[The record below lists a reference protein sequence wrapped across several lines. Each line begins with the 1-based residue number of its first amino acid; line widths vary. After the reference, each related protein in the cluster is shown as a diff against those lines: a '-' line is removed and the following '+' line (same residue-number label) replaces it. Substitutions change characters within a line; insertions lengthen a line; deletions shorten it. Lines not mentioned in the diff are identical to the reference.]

1 MSESYNDYLNSQNF
15 KPPQLE
21 REFSLPQKVG
31 AGAILGA
38 QESMLLTGAHAV
50 SNLYDGHKAK
60 QNGEEPITQDQLTEL
75 SPSMEY
81 REGEYMSQAIRRHEY
96 EKQRE
101 IAGVVSSQM
110 SMAGQFASGLA
121 GGMVDT
127 PFMLIPGGA
136 AMAAAKAGERAVRTG
151 TSFTKAKQL
160 VEAANK
166 TPTLRKA
173 FVGATAE
180 QAVEANIVLQAS
192 EYTGR
197 DYGATDAVFDMVF
210 GVGLTTAMNVPL
222 VAKANSIARQQGRMV
237 ADSHAM
243 ESFFTSG
250 EYTEGA
256 TLLRKY
262 SDDLD
267 LSIKADPEVEA
278 AINTPKDQRTPESE
292 ALVQDFIEKHIE
304 DIAITRVKSEVQ
316 VDPDKP
322 IAEARAEAEEE
333 INTKVG
339 LFQRLQDWYMRGGLD
354 EDGKPTPKPEPVKEL
369 SPRAVVKEFDRL
381 LKDLPP
387 VTKATGKSV
396 EGSRTESREEVSIRV
411 AQKRLAVEKAK
422 KRKDRD
428 PELIKLIED
437 RIAKDKATFVKSNT
451 PKAKAPVRK
460 SMAAQSGDTRSQM
473 RTDYK
478 VLDLLY
484 DQQIDAQNNLDS
496 SDPAALQELMDLD
509 TQIKEYEKKISDT
522 YYREYAQEIST
533 AHKIVQKVFGIK
545 AGELNLVRYDVRNKG
560 RNNLGEVV
568 VGDND
573 IGMGAMRTWAESES
587 YEMTTPAQVVFHE
600 ALHVLSHTSPS
611 TIKAIHKAIE
621 SQPKLKAK
629 LEEHIKKR
637 GYDTDDVVVELPSVL
652 MEWLTTQPE
661 FWNTLYK
668 QDRTVFDQLVDFV
681 KNLIKETQDILK
693 RKGGGSERLDWV
705 FEVNVDDLDGMTPEQ
720 LAQKMGIYFSEIK
733 KGIRAKEQPAF
744 VKPNNGTDINN
755 AANKLDKDM
764 SKANKDGAE
773 RTVQKEKVRAQKVV
787 QGSKRNPQESAKKAL
802 DAVFGPRIQ
811 ALLKGDPDPTLGSG
825 PVYLEIIKS
834 IREQVPNKAV
844 ADNLI
849 DLAIAIRDIS
859 LYQKKA
865 EELLTIGYVIDPN
878 YDLKDLVR
886 DGAFRDLDS
895 SAIAIT
901 EADLDKLVAGLEPE
915 EAARVRKESIEQLK
929 MTQEMVKA
937 FQHIQQRSATLFKE
951 LMFVR
956 HKIAKGEMTA
966 AEAKAQLK
974 ENIDVH
980 TQSLIAR
987 QITDSNAINQYDHL
1001 KGKSTKQILKYLK
1014 TVMDGR
1020 PRKGVATKD
1029 RSVEVKVL
1037 AQIQEDQGAI
1047 SKALITNGLYDLFMG
1062 VSTMSADVKMNP
1074 EAQAV
1079 YGQKLKE
1086 ASDMF
1091 WKDLMDAARNQ
1102 EIPDDWKG
1110 IKALEEVYEAFIA
1123 TNENLRNQLNELGAG
1138 IRYREGF
1145 TGLSQRWDER
1155 SILQH
1160 GEAQFRSDM
1169 NESIDWEATEAAHG
1183 GVMNVITSE
1192 DGRVTDWQ
1200 EFDREAFL
1208 TEWYKEIQSNKIEDH
1223 ASTDVVQSFG
1233 KHRAIVM
1240 KTASEIPMTQK
1251 YSGHKSLGLL
1261 YMDQI
1266 RHRSEMIA
1274 IAKKFGTRPLPNF
1287 EATATRLG
1295 LDTDASFKDITGL
1308 ESAGN
1313 TLSMKQLIATVEYLT
1328 GALDNPANKDL
1339 ARHSK
1344 NFRKVSNLAFL
1355 PMSGVSAL
1363 TDIPMIALTLQQNGV
1378 LKMDDMGKFLE
1389 AYAAAHARRFG
1400 GDEATRQVLEGMGAG
1415 VDAALNAASSRVAL
1429 ADSSDPDLLGRMNDA
1444 MFSLNYL
1451 NGITTAGQE
1460 AFMDVMTRSLA
1471 EQIQAEDIN
1480 PLTARMLEDFGFTV
1494 KDIKELVDSVVSGDD
1509 GVARVGPSTIKSP
1522 EVARKTREMLLQ
1534 LMNEAVMF
1542 PDAGT
1547 QALVRGGLQA
1557 GTVAGEIA
1565 RDVFQYS
1572 SFPLAM
1578 TRIISRKF
1586 MTNYQGTSPW
1596 TTHQT
1601 GRVQMVAFVG
1611 SMLALGYM
1619 TTIIKDLLRGREPMH
1634 LGNMS
1639 GKGWER
1645 VVAQS
1650 GVAGI
1655 LEPMLSLGSGDVRGA
1670 VAPLPST
1677 LFSAVMKETGA
1688 EKVDALRPL
1697 YGSAYPIVGPAIG
1710 KTIGWAFGES
1720 VQELQNNRAA
1730 FLETMYKDQ

>member
-1 MSESYNDYLNSQNF
+1 MSQSFNDYSNAQNF
-15 KPPQLE
+15 TPPQLE
-21 REFSLPQKVG
+21 RDFSVG
-31 AGAILGA
+31 QQITAGMTLGA
-38 QESMLLTGAHAV
+38 QESLLLTGSNAV
-50 SNLYDGHKAK
+50 SNLYEGHKAK
-60 QNGEEPITQDQLTEL
+60 QNGEEPITKDQLKEL

-81 REGEYMSQAIRRHEY
+81 KEGEYMSQAIRRHKY
-96 EKQRE
+96 QTQRDVSS
-101 IAGVVSSQM
+101 VVSSQM
-110 SMAGQFASGLA
+110 GLAGQFGSGLL
-121 GGMVDT
+121 GGLVDT

-151 TSFTKAKQL
+151 TSFRKAQKIVQ
-160 VEAANK
+160 AANNR
-166 TPTLRKA
+166 PTLRKA
-173 FVGATAE
+173 FLESSLE
-180 QAVEANIVLQAS
+180 QAIETRLVIEGS

-197 DYGATDAVFDMVF
+197 DYGDIDGIFDFAF
-210 GVGLTTAMNVPL
+210 GTGLTTGMNVPV

-262 SDDLD
+262 SEELD

-278 AINTPKDQRTPESE
+278 AFNIPKDQRTPESE
-292 ALVQDFIEKHIE
+292 ALVQDFIEQHIE
-304 DIAITRVKSEVQ
+304 DIAVTRVKSEVQ

-333 INTKVG
+333 INTKVE
-339 LFQRLQDWYMRGGLD
+339 QVRR
-354 EDGKPTPKPEPVKEL
+354 KVN
-369 SPRAVVKEFDRL
+369 
-381 LKDLPP
+381 
-387 VTKATGKSV
+387 
-396 EGSRTESREEVSIRV
+396 ES
-411 AQKRLAVEKAK
+411 K
-422 KRKDRD
+422 
-428 PELIKLIED
+428 
-437 RIAKDKATFVKSNT
+437 
-451 PKAKAPVRK
+451 
-460 SMAAQSGDTRSQM
+460 AAQSGDARSQM

-484 DQQIDAQNNLDS
+484 NEQIDAQNNLDS
-496 SDPAALQELMDLD
+496 SDPAALQNLKELDD
-509 TQIKEYEKKISDT
+509 QIKEFEKKISDT

-533 AHKIVQKVFGIK
+533 AHKLVQKVFGIK
-545 AGELNLVRYDVRNKG
+545 AGELKLIRYDVRN
-560 RNNLGEVV
+560 RAENNLGEVI

-573 IGMGAMRTWAESES
+573 IGMGALRTWAESES
-587 YEMTTPAQVVFHE
+587 YEMVTPAQVVFHE
-600 ALHVLSHTSPS
+600 ALHVLAHTSPS
-611 TIKAIHKAIE
+611 TIKALYKAID
-621 SQPKLKAK
+621 SQPRLKAK
-629 LEEHIKKR
+629 LEEHISKR
-637 GYDTDDVVVELPSVL
+637 DYDKTQVEMPSVL
-652 MEWLTTQPE
+652 MEWLATQPE

-668 QDRTVFDQLVDFV
+668 QNRTVFDQFVDFV

-693 RKGGGSERLDWV
+693 RKGAGSERMDWV
-705 FEVNVDDLDGMTPEQ
+705 FEVNPEDLDGITPDQ
-720 LAQKMGIYFSEIK
+720 LAQKMGIYFSEIQQ
-733 KGIRAKEQPAF
+733 GTRAKEQPAF

-755 AANKLDKDM
+755 AANKLDRDM
-764 SKANKDGAE
+764 SKANKDAAK
-773 RTVQKEKVRAQKVV
+773 RTVEKEKLRAKKVV
-787 QGSKRNPQESAKKAL
+787 QGSKRKPEESAKKAL
-802 DAVFGPRIQ
+802 DAIFGPRMQ
-811 ALLKGDPDPTLGSG
+811 ALLNSDPDPKLGLG
-825 PVYLEIIKS
+825 PVYLDIIKT
-834 IREQVPNKAV
+834 IREQVPNKVV

-849 DLAIAIRDIS
+849 DLAIAIREINS
-859 LYQKKA
+859 YKKKA
-865 EELLTIGYVIDPN
+865 LDVLSDAHVINPD
-878 YDLKDLVR
+878 YDLKKLVR
-886 DGAFRDLDS
+886 DKTFKNLDDS
-895 SAIAIT
+895 TVKISKAEMDT
-901 EADLDKLVAGLEPE
+901 LLAGLDPK
-915 EAARVRKESIEQLK
+915 EAARVRKETLANIKEVQNKL
-929 MTQEMVKA
+929 QE
-937 FQHIQQRSATLFKE
+937 FQETQQRSSTLFKE

-956 HKIAKGEMTA
+956 HKVAKGEMTA

-974 ENIDVH
+974 QNIETH
-980 TQSLIAR
+980 TQSSIAR
-987 QITDSNAINQYDHL
+987 QITDSNAITQYDHL
-1001 KGKSTKQILKYLK
+1001 KGKSTKHILKYLK

-1020 PRKGVATKD
+1020 PRKGVSTKD
-1029 RSVEVKVL
+1029 RSVEAKVL

-1091 WKDLMDAARNQ
+1091 WNDLMNAARNQ

-1160 GEAQFRSDM
+1160 GEAQWRSDM

-1183 GVMNVITSE
+1183 GVMNIVTSE

-1200 EFDREAFL
+1200 DFDREAFL
-1208 TEWYKEIQSNKIEDH
+1208 TEWYKEIQSNKVEDH

-1240 KTASEIPMTQK
+1240 KQASEIPMTQK

-1339 ARHSK
+1339 ARYSK

-1378 LKMDDMGKFLE
+1378 LKMDDMGKFIE
-1389 AYAAAHARRFG
+1389 AYAAAHSRRFG
-1400 GDEATRQVLEGMGAG
+1400 GDEATRQVLESMGAG
-1415 VDAALNAASSRVAL
+1415 LDASLNAAASRVAL
-1429 ADSSDPDLLGRMNDA
+1429 ADSSDPDFLGRMNDA

-1451 NGITTAGQE
+1451 NGITTSGQE
-1460 AFMDVMTRSLA
+1460 AFMDVMSRSLA

-1494 KDIKELVDSVVSGDD
+1494 KDMKELVSSVIVGDD
-1509 GVARVGPSTIKSP
+1509 GVARVGPSTIKNP
-1522 EVARKTREMLLQ
+1522 EVSRKAREMLLQ

-1547 QALVRGGLQA
+1547 QALVRGGLQS
-1557 GTVAGEIA
+1557 GTVAGEVA
-1565 RDVFQYS
+1565 RNVFQYS

-1655 LEPMLSLGSGDVRGA
+1655 LEPMLALGSGDVRGA

-1677 LFSAVMKETGA
+1677 LFSAVMKETGS
-1688 EKVDALRPL
+1688 EKIDALRPL
-1697 YGSAYPIVGPAIG
+1697 YGSSYPIIGPAVG

-1730 FLETMYKDQ
+1730 FLETMYEDE

>member
-1 MSESYNDYLNSQNF
+1 MSESYNDYINAQNF
-15 KPPQLE
+15 TPPQLE
-21 REFSLPQKVG
+21 RDFSVGQKIT
-31 AGAILGA
+31 AGMTLGA
-38 QESMLLTGAHAV
+38 QESMLLSGAHAV
-50 SNLYDGHKAK
+50 ANLYDGHKAK
-60 QNGEEPITQDQLTEL
+60 QNGEEPLTKEQLTEL

-81 REGEYMSQAIRRHEY
+81 REGEYMSQAIRRHKY

-101 IAGVVSSQM
+101 VSGIVSSQM
-110 SMAGQFASGLA
+110 NMAGQFASGLA
-121 GGMVDT
+121 GGLVDT

-151 TSFTKAKQL
+151 TSFTKAKQM
-160 VEAANK
+160 VDAA
-166 TPTLRKA
+166 TSRPTLRRA
-173 FVGATAE
+173 FVDSTLE
-180 QAVEANIVLQAS
+180 QAVETNIVIEAS

-210 GVGLTTAMNVPL
+210 GVGLTTAMNAPL

-262 SDDLD
+262 SEELD

-278 AINTPKDQRTPESE
+278 AFNIPKDQRTSESE

-304 DIAITRVKSEVQ
+304 DIAVTRVKSEVQ

-333 INTKVG
+333 IKTTVEQVRRKING
-339 LFQRLQDWYMRGGLD
+339 
-354 EDGKPTPKPEPVKEL
+354 EPEPVKEL

-396 EGSRTESREEVSIRV
+396 EGSRTESREEINIRV
-411 AQKRLAVEKAK
+411 AQKNLKVEKAK
-422 KRKDRD
+422 KRKDRN
-428 PELIKLIED
+428 PELIKQLED
-437 RIAKDKATFVKSNT
+437 SIAKDKATFVKNNT
-451 PKAKAPVRK
+451 PKAPVNK
-460 SMAAQSGDTRSQM
+460 SKAAQAGDARSQM

-484 DQQIDAQNNLDS
+484 NEQIDAQNNLDS
-496 SDPAALQELMDLD
+496 SDPAALQNLKELDD
-509 TQIKEYEKKISDT
+509 QIKEFEKKISDT

-533 AHKIVQKVFGIK
+533 AHKLVQKVFGIK
-545 AGELNLVRYDVRNKG
+545 AGELKLIRYDVRN
-560 RNNLGEVV
+560 RAENNLGEVI

-573 IGMGAMRTWAESES
+573 IGMGALRTWAESES
-587 YEMTTPAQVVFHE
+587 YEMVTPAQVVFHE
-600 ALHVLSHTSPS
+600 ALHVLAHTSPS
-611 TIKAIHKAIE
+611 TIKALYKAID
-621 SQPKLKAK
+621 SQPRLKAK
-629 LEEHIKKR
+629 LEEHISKR
-637 GYDTDDVVVELPSVL
+637 DYDKTQVEMPSVL
-652 MEWLTTQPE
+652 MEWLATQPE

-668 QDRTVFDQLVDFV
+668 QNRTVFDQFVDFV

-693 RKGGGSERLDWV
+693 RKGAGSERMDWV
-705 FEVNVDDLDGMTPEQ
+705 FEVNPEDLDGITPDQ
-720 LAQKMGIYFSEIK
+720 LAQKMGIYFSEIQQ
-733 KGIRAKEQPAF
+733 GTRAKEQPAF
-744 VKPNNGTDINN
+744 VKPNKGTDINN
-755 AANKLDKDM
+755 AANKLDRDM
-764 SKANKDGAE
+764 SKANKDAAK
-773 RTVQKEKVRAQKVV
+773 RTVEKEKLRAKKVV
-787 QGSKRNPQESAKKAL
+787 QGSKRKPEESAKKAL
-802 DAVFGPRIQ
+802 DAIFGPRMQ
-811 ALLKGDPDPTLGSG
+811 ALLNSDPDPKLGLG
-825 PVYLEIIKS
+825 PVYLDIIKT
-834 IREQVPNKAV
+834 IREQVPNKVV

-849 DLAIAIRDIS
+849 DLAIAIREINS
-859 LYQKKA
+859 YKKKA
-865 EELLTIGYVIDPN
+865 LDVLSDAHVINPD
-878 YDLKDLVR
+878 YDLKKLVR
-886 DGAFRDLDS
+886 DKTFKNLDDS
-895 SAIAIT
+895 TVKISKAEMDT
-901 EADLDKLVAGLEPE
+901 LLAGLDPK
-915 EAARVRKESIEQLK
+915 EAARVRKETLANMKEVQNKL
-929 MTQEMVKA
+929 QE
-937 FQHIQQRSATLFKE
+937 FQETQQRSSTLFKE

-956 HKIAKGEMTA
+956 HKVAKGEMTA

-974 ENIDVH
+974 QNIETH
-980 TQSLIAR
+980 TQSSIAR
-987 QITDSNAINQYDHL
+987 QITDSNAITQYDHL
-1001 KGKSTKQILKYLK
+1001 KGKSTKHILKYLK

-1020 PRKGVATKD
+1020 PRKGVSTKD
-1029 RSVEVKVL
+1029 RSVEAKVL

-1047 SKALITNGLYDLFMG
+1047 GKALISNGLYDLFMG

-1091 WKDLMDAARNQ
+1091 WNDLMNAARNQ

-1160 GEAQFRSDM
+1160 GEAQWRSDM

-1183 GVMNVITSE
+1183 GVMNIITSE

-1200 EFDREAFL
+1200 DFDREAFL
-1208 TEWYKEIQSNKIEDH
+1208 TEWYKEIQSNKVEDH

-1240 KTASEIPMTQK
+1240 KQASEIPMTQK

-1339 ARHSK
+1339 ARYSK

-1378 LKMDDMGKFLE
+1378 LKMDDMGKFIE
-1389 AYAAAHARRFG
+1389 AYAAAHSRRFG
-1400 GDEATRQVLEGMGAG
+1400 GDEATRQVLESMGAG
-1415 VDAALNAASSRVAL
+1415 LDASLNAAASRVAL
-1429 ADSSDPDLLGRMNDA
+1429 ADSSDPDFLGRMNDA

-1451 NGITTAGQE
+1451 NGITTSGQE
-1460 AFMDVMTRSLA
+1460 AFMDVMSRSLA

-1494 KDIKELVDSVVSGDD
+1494 KDMKELVSSVIVGDD
-1509 GVARVGPSTIKSP
+1509 GVARVGPSTIKNP
-1522 EVARKTREMLLQ
+1522 EVSRKAREMLLQ

-1547 QALVRGGLQA
+1547 QALVRGGLQS
-1557 GTVAGEIA
+1557 GTVAGEVA
-1565 RDVFQYS
+1565 RNVFQYS

-1655 LEPMLSLGSGDVRGA
+1655 LEPMLALGSGDVRGA

-1677 LFSAVMKETGA
+1677 LFSAVMKETGS
-1688 EKVDALRPL
+1688 EKIDALRPL
-1697 YGSAYPIVGPAIG
+1697 YGSSYPIIGPAVG

-1730 FLETMYKDQ
+1730 FLETMYEDE

>member
-1 MSESYNDYLNSQNF
+1 MAETYNDFNNSQNF
-15 KPPQLE
+15 TPPQLE
-21 REFSLPQKVG
+21 PDFSVGQKIT

-38 QESMLLTGAHAV
+38 QESLLLTGSHAV
-50 SNLYDGHKAK
+50 SNLYDGYKAK
-60 QNGEEPITQDQLTEL
+60 EMGEDPITREQLKEL

-81 REGEYMSQAIRRHEY
+81 REDEYMGQAIRRHKY
-96 EKQRE
+96 QTQRE
-101 IAGVVSSQM
+101 VSSIVSSQM
-110 SMAGQFASGLA
+110 GMAGQFGSGLL

-136 AMAAAKAGERAVRTG
+136 AMRTAKAGERAIRTG

-160 VEAANK
+160 VDATFNR
-166 TPTLRKA
+166 PTFSKA
-173 FVGATAE
+173 FVESALE
-180 QAVEANIVLQAS
+180 QAIETRLVIEGS

-197 DYGATDAVFDMVF
+197 DYGDIDGLFDFAF
-210 GVGLTTAMNVPL
+210 GTGLTTGMNVPV

-262 SDDLD
+262 SEDLD
-267 LSIKADPEVEA
+267 LSIKANPEVEA
-278 AINTPKDQRTPESE
+278 AINTPKEQRTPESE
-292 ALVQDFIEKHIE
+292 ALVQDFIEQHIE
-304 DIAITRVKSEVQ
+304 DIAVARAKSEVQ

-322 IAEARAEAEEE
+322 ISEARAEAAEKVK
-333 INTKVG
+333 TKVEQVRRKVNG
-339 LFQRLQDWYMRGGLD
+339 
-354 EDGKPTPKPEPVKEL
+354 EPEPVKEL

-381 LKDLPP
+381 IKDLPP

-396 EGSRTESREEVSIRV
+396 EGSRTESREEINIRV
-411 AQKRLAVEKAK
+411 AQKNLEVEKAK

-428 PELIKLIED
+428 TELIKQLED
-437 RIAKDKATFVKSNT
+437 SIAKDKATFVKSNT

-545 AGELNLVRYDVRNKG
+545 AGELNLVRYDVQNK
-560 RNNLGEVV
+560 RENNLGEVI

-587 YEMTTPAQVVFHE
+587 YEMITPSQVVFHE

-629 LEEHIKKR
+629 LEEHVKKR
-637 GYDTDDVVVELPSVL
+637 GYDTDTDDVVVELPSVL

-744 VKPNNGTDINN
+744 VKPNSGTDINN
-755 AANKLDKDM
+755 AANKLDRDM
-764 SKANKDGAE
+764 SKANKDAAK
-773 RTVQKEKVRAQKVV
+773 RTVEKEKVRAQKVV
-787 QGSKRNPQESAKKAL
+787 QGSKRKPQESAKKAF
-802 DAVFGPRIQ
+802 DAVFSPRIQ
-811 ALLKGDPDPTLGSG
+811 ALLNSDPDPTLGSG
-825 PVYLEIIKS
+825 PVYLEIIKT
-834 IREQVPNKAV
+834 IREQGPNKVV

-849 DLAIAIRDIS
+849 DLAISIRDI
-859 LYQKKA
+859 LTYQKKA
-865 EELLTIGYVIDPN
+865 LETLADGTVVNPN
-878 YDLKDLVR
+878 YDLKDLINK
-886 DGAFRDLDS
+886 GAFKDLEDTTVS
-895 SAIAIT
+895 IS
-901 EADLDKLVAGLEPE
+901 EAEMESLVAGMEPA
-915 EAARVRKESIEQLK
+915 EAARVRKETLENMKEIQNK
-929 MTQEMVKA
+929 VKS
-937 FQHIQQRSATLFKE
+937 FQDTQQRTSTLFKE

-966 AEAKAQLK
+966 AEAKVQLK

-987 QITDSNAINQYDHL
+987 QITDNNALTQYDHL
-1001 KGKSTKQILKYLK
+1001 KGKSTKHILKYLK

-1029 RSVEVKVL
+1029 RSVEAKVL

-1047 SKALITNGLYDLFMG
+1047 SKALISNGLYDLFMG
-1062 VSTMSADVKMNP
+1062 VSTMSADVKMNL

-1086 ASDMF
+1086 ASNMF

-1102 EIPDDWKG
+1102 KIPDDWKG

-1145 TGLSQRWDER
+1145 TGLSQRWNER

-1160 GEAQFRSDM
+1160 GETQWRTDM
-1169 NESIDWEATEAAHG
+1169 TESIDWEATEAAHG
-1183 GVMNVITSE
+1183 GVMNIVTDK
-1192 DGRVTDWQ
+1192 DGKVTDWQ
-1200 EFDREAFL
+1200 DFDKEAFL
-1208 TEWYKEIQSNKIEDH
+1208 TEWYKEITSNKVEDH
-1223 ASTDVVQSFG
+1223 PSTDVVQSFG

-1240 KTASEIPMTQK
+1240 KQDSEIPMTQK

-1261 YMDQI
+1261 YMNQI

-1287 EATATRLG
+1287 QTTATRLG
-1295 LDTDASFKDITGL
+1295 LDPEASFKDIKDLVGA
-1308 ESAGN
+1308 SN
-1313 TLSMKQLIATVEYLT
+1313 TLNMKHLIATVEYLT

-1339 ARHSK
+1339 ARYSK

-1363 TDIPMIALTLQQNGV
+1363 TDIPMIALTLQQSGV
-1378 LKMDDMGKFLE
+1378 LKMDDMSKFLE
-1389 AYAAAHARRFG
+1389 AYASAHARRFG

-1415 VDAALNAASSRVAL
+1415 LDSALNAASSRVAL
-1429 ADSSDPDLLGRMNDA
+1429 ADPSDPDILGKLNDA

-1451 NGITTAGQE
+1451 NGITTSGQE

-1494 KDIKELVDSVVSGDD
+1494 ADMKELAASVVVGDD
-1509 GVARVGPSTIKSP
+1509 GVPRVGPSTIKNP
-1522 EVARKTREMLLQ
+1522 EVSRKSREMLLQ

-1565 RDVFQYS
+1565 RDTFQYS
-1572 SFPLAM
+1572 SFPLSM

-1611 SMLALGYM
+1611 SMLAMGYM
-1619 TTIIKDLLRGREPMH
+1619 TTVVKDLIRGREPMN
-1634 LGNMS
+1634 LANMS

-1655 LEPMLSLGSGDVRGA
+1655 LEPMLALGSGDVRGA

-1677 LFSAVMKETGA
+1677 LFSAVMKETGS
-1688 EKVDALRPL
+1688 EKIDALRPL
-1697 YGSAYPIVGPAIG
+1697 YGSSYPIVGPAIG

-1730 FLETMYKDQ
+1730 FLEAMYKDQ